1 MVLQIMFSVFGGL
14 GIFLLGMRQMSNGL
28 QAIAGESLRR
38 IINLLTSN
46 RVVAVIVGFV
56 ITGIIQSSSVTTVM
70 VVGFVNAGL
79 MTLVQ
84 AVGIVMGANV
94 GTTVTGW
101 IIAIKITKYALPMIA
116 VGAFFNLFSK
126 REALQIWGQALY
138 GLGMVFFGMVLMT
151 DGFAPLKESQAVVA
165 VLQKFGTAH
174 LGNLLLTI
182 VVGMLVCMLI
192 QSSSA
197 FIGIVMAMA
206 STGLLSFP
214 TSVALVLAAEIGT
227 TITAQLASIGTNV
240 TAKRAARAH
249 MLFNVLGV
257 IVMIFIFSKYVHFID
272 YLVPENPDLVSGDGS
287 KPYIMTHIAMAH
299 TVFNVTMV
307 ILLLPFVKQLAALAK
322 FLVPGR
328 GKEEKHLMVV
338 DDLML
343 STPSIAVEQAR
354 QETIMMAQTV
364 RDMLAQGIGLYQMEK
379 GRTTLAREI
388 IKTEVEVDHIQRDLT
403 VFLSK
408 LTQTTLTSEESEEVR
423 ALVRIADELESIGD
437 YAENLAKYY
446 IRSKAEGQT
455 FSADARQ
462 DLKRVGRHVLEFYDF
477 VFEALKKND
486 HTLLPETKT
495 KGDVINQIADQ
506 VRDAHIQRFNDGE
519 CNPMASIIF
528 SDIVVALRRSKNHTV
543 NVAEAIARKV

>member
-126 REALQIWGQALY
+126 RESLQIWGQALY

-151 DGFAPLKESQAVVA
+151 DGFAPLKESQTVVM

-182 VVGMLVCMLI
+182 LVGMLVCMLI

-214 TSVALVLAAEIGT
+214 TSVALVLAAEVGT

-272 YLVPENPDLVSGDGS
+272 TLVPENPDLVSGDGS

-299 TVFNVTMV
+299 TIFNVTMV
-307 ILLLPFVKQLAALAK
+307 VLLLPFVKQLAALAK
-322 FLVPGR
+322 FMVPGR

-354 QETIMMAQTV
+354 QETIMMGRTV
-364 RDMLAQGIGLYQMEK
+364 RDMLSQGIGLYQMEK

-388 IKTEVEVDHIQRDLT
+388 IKTEIEVDHIQRDLT

-423 ALVRIADELESIGD
+423 ALVRIADELESIAD

-455 FSADARQ
+455 FTDEAKE

-477 VFEALKKND
+477 VLEALQKND

-495 KGDVINQIADQ
+495 KGEIINQIADQ
-506 VRDAHIQRFNDGE
+506 VRDAHIQRFNDGY